1 MCEYCGCQ
9 SITAIGILTREHD
22 AVVDLIG
29 EVRGAYRDGDAAAMI
44 EGARRIAALLEPH
57 TAVEEDGLFPA
68 MADDYPD
75 QIADLREEHRGI
87 EAVLRETVH
96 VFGHEL
102 GHEAGRVPAGPGWQQ
117 RLLGA
122 LDLLRRH
129 ILKEQDGVFPA
140 ALAELSTAQ
149 WESVDAV
156 REHVGTALAQTDG

>member
-29 EVRGAYRDGDAAAMI
+29 EVRSAHRDGDAAAMV
-44 EGARRIAALLEPH
+44 EGARRIVTLLEPH
-57 TAVEEDGLFPA
+57 TAVEEGGLFPA

-75 QIADLREEHRGI
+75 QIADLQEEHRHI
-87 EAVLRETVH
+87 EAALAQATTI
-96 VFGHEL
+96 L
-102 GHEAGRVPAGPGWQQ
+102 GTGAPPSAPGWQQ
-117 RLLGA
+117 RLLDA
-122 LDLLRRH
+122 LDVLRHH

-140 ALAELSTAQ
+140 ALAELSTTQ

-156 REHVGTALAQTDG
+156 RARVGTALAEAG